1 MRQST
6 SLSSTGKLMLSLFLL
21 PGDAVCD
28 VAGIPKDSDHRLVLR
43 SFANMI
49 VWSAVA
55 LGAAV
60 WISL

>member
-1 MRQST
+1 
-6 SLSSTGKLMLSLFLL
+6 MLSLFLL